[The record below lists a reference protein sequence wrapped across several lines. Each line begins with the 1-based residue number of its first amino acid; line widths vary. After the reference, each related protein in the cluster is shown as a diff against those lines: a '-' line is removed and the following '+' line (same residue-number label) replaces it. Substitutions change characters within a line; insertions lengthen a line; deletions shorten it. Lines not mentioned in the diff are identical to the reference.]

1 MDATCP
7 RCGSHLPRSPRPSLA
22 RCTGDGC
29 GRTCACLA
37 TRLRRGNRGQ
47 WYSGRAGPLAQGG
60 DGAVLT
66 VVAGAPFSGKGRWI
80 AAAIAAPRVGR
91 RTRAAG
97 VVVSPGCTRRW
108 CRATESVYR
117 DGEVSDSGAPRF
129 AGWLLAVATAEAATR
144 ELSGYVAVD
153 SPRRAVDLLQRTGGD
168 SLTEVQVPE
177 ATAVRRADEHVAMV
191 SELSPRAGQDDAK
204 ARCLKMVR
212 AYYSERDVLSTV
224 DVRPVRAP
232 DRPSDQAIRYAWTAA
247 IRARRRGDNAASD
260 KWANAARRMLA
271 TRGLPLGTP
280 RKRS

>member
-7 RCGSHLPRSPRPSLA
+7 RCGSPAEIAAPELA
-22 RCTGDGC
+22 RCADGC
-29 GRTCACLA
+29 GWTARVS
-37 TRLRRGNRGQ
+37 TRLRRGGRRPVVR
-47 WYSGRAGPLAQGG
+47 GRAGPLAQGG
-60 DGAVLT
+60 GVVLT
-66 VVAGAPFSGKGRWI
+66 VVAGAPFSGKCRWI
-80 AAAIAAPRVGR
+80 AAEIERRESGGERGLLSLSYTALFAAMV
-91 RTRAAG
+91 
-97 VVVSPGCTRRW
+97 PGD
-108 CRATESVYR
+108 ESVYR